1 MKTILL
7 TLSAFVFGSVM
18 FAQSYL
24 IETGKAEKNYLT
36 TDIRSTWVGGGFDS
50 YYTGSVAGDEFYI
63 AGSEF
68 EQIEVGNQIT
78 KVKFYHVLGTVHFES
93 GDITFNNTSYT
104 IKIYENP
111 ALGGPYV
118 GFGFYSTAIG
128 TPVYTQTV
136 TLGAGE
142 SDEIY
147 ELTLTTPYTVNEN
160 DFWVAVCFDNGKGAM
175 RLGAEDALSEGQY
188 YMYFDGSA
196 YGAGTVIGKPNFGS
210 FSEPAYHP
218 IGISLYVDD
227 GNPYEEQ
234 SDLTMKFI
242 DTYPTPNAYIDAIS
256 IDDTEDLVIY
266 PVIVNN
272 GVDATSEHALLSAT
286 IGGEPLFSDVDIDL
300 SGIYS
305 LPDGYYTTIYAEGA
319 MTITASELD
328 NMEMTGIFDICF
340 TISYNGL
347 DPVSAN
353 NTGCITVTRGEILPT
368 SCDMEAL
375 FVTSNTDFNPIPT
388 AVTIDITEDMTVF
401 PAVKNNGPDNAN
413 NMAEVEITIVGTPVD
428 FQNLNMTGLEN
439 GETIPV
445 SEAGYTMTADMMDL
459 LSLTVFDVCLTVTYA
474 GTDSNTENNTVC
486 TTVTRSSVGI
496 NNSAAGSVS
505 LYPNPAT
512 DVITILNAEK
522 QNIYILNTLGET
534 VSVFENAASNQTIDI
549 STLSNGTYFVRVD
562 DKVFKL
568 NVVK

>member
-1 MKTILL
+1 
-7 TLSAFVFGSVM
+7 M

-24 IETGKAEKNYLT
+24 VETGKAEKNFLT

-63 AGSEF
+63 VGSEF
-68 EQIEVGNQIT
+68 EQIEVGHQIT

-111 ALGGPYV
+111 VLGGPYV
-118 GFGFYSTAIG
+118 GFGFYSTEIG

-136 TLGAGE
+136 TLGAGQ
-142 SDEIY
+142 SDQIY

-175 RLGAEDALSEGQY
+175 RLGEEDALSEGKY
-188 YMYFDGSA
+188 YMYWDGSS

-210 FSEPAYHP
+210 FSVPAYHP

-272 GVDATSEHALLSAT
+272 GVDATSEHALLSAN
-286 IGGEPLFSDVDIDL
+286 IGGESLFTDVDIDL
-300 SGIYS
+300 TGFNS
-305 LPDGYYTTIYAEGA
+305 LPAGYYTTIYSGGA

-328 NMEMTGIFDICF
+328 NMEMSGIFDICF
-340 TISYNGL
+340 TITYEGL
-347 DPVSAN
+347 DPISAN
-353 NTGCITVTRGEILPT
+353 NTGCLTVTRGQILPT
-368 SCDMEAL
+368 ECDMEAL
-375 FVTSNTDFNPIPT
+375 FVTSNTDFDPIPS
-388 AVTIDITEDMTVF
+388 AITIDIVDDLTVF
-401 PAVKNNGPDNAN
+401 PAVKNNGPDIAN
-413 NMAEVEITIVGTPVD
+413 NMAEVEITIQGTPVD

-439 GETIPV
+439 GQTIPV
-445 SEAGYTMTADMMDL
+445 SESGYTMTADMMDL

-474 GTDSNTENNTVC
+474 GTDANAANNTLC
-486 TTVTRSSVGI
+486 TTVTRSPVGI
-496 NNSAAGSVS
+496 NNTASQLVS
-505 LYPNPAT
+505 LYPNPAK
-512 DVITILNAEK
+512 DLITISNAQN

-534 VSVFENAASNQTIDI
+534 VTVFENAALNQTIDI
-549 STLSNGTYFVRVD
+549 SKLSNGTYFVKVGSD
-562 DKVFKL
+562 VFKL